1 MVWPFQNAIYRF
13 LECNYYCG
21 VLPLINC
28 KFSTIIVL
36 GLLAFRWPF
45 LRQPDN
51 YLSWATSMPF
61 ASITFSWRSISESL
75 VKTNHYSPIWRI
87 TFHWNPPIFNSEI
100 KKKKFCFIPMKIS
113 LAFIW
118 GIVYFC
124 TRYSLFK
131 IMKKT
136 SSELLCT
143 PLHCTTPQTCDLMK
157 IGFSQKKVCSFI
169 NHFNP
174 LCPALIIF
182 LVPFIP
188 RRSFTVSV

>member
-21 VLPLINC
+21 VLPLIHC
-28 KFSTIIVL
+28 KFSIIVL

-61 ASITFSWRSISESL
+61 ASITFSWKSISESL

-100 KKKKFCFIPMKIS
+100 QKKICFIPMKIKAYVSEEILNCHCLTLS
-113 LAFIW
+113 LKDW
-118 GIVYFC
+118 FC
-124 TRYSLFK
+124 SLF
-131 IMKKT
+131 
-136 SSELLCT
+136 
-143 PLHCTTPQTCDLMK
+143 
-157 IGFSQKKVCSFI
+157 
-169 NHFNP
+169 
-174 LCPALIIF
+174 F
-182 LVPFIP
+182 L
-188 RRSFTVSV
+188 S